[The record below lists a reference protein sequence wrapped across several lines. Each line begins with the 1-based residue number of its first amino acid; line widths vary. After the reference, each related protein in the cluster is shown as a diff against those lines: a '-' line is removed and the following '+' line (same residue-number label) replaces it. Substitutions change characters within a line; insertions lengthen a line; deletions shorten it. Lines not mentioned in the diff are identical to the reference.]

1 MAALLRS
8 GRPSRM
14 CGEWWLCA
22 HHTTCYCRAR
32 ALPCLAAGS
41 TMRAGMA
48 FAFAPPTHFLTLHGP
63 PASHAPVPHIAGRS
77 ITPYFFIRYLF
88 AVGLHV
94 FVCFVC
100 CLFVFVV

>member
-77 ITPYFFIRYLF
+77 ITVIYQSLPGMRFKSAYSIIR
-88 AVGLHV
+88 AVVL
-94 FVCFVC
+94 
-100 CLFVFVV
+100 LSTP